1 MKMVA
6 VTTLRD
12 AAGAEVAREML
23 AERGIDVEIKR
34 LGMQRLLRLADGRGV
49 RGARARGVASPRRER
64 CSTPCTRS
72 SSAPALA
79 EAGVPPDDD
88 DARGGDDLP
97 PPELRA
103 RKVSWAVA
111 LGLVGPIPGCGVLYA
126 RAFALGWTMVGLS
139 LALFVGA
146 VAVNPDLFPLLIALK
161 AADVVVA
168 PFAAARFN
176 RKLEGASWRSIVN
189 RWRAAWRGSCATATT

>member
-34 LGMQRLLRLADGRGV
+34 LGMNAYFGAPTAEEFEVRVPEESLVEAQRFFEAMHEELE
-49 RGARARGVASPRRER
+49 RA
-64 CSTPCTRS
+64 
-72 SSAPALA
+72 ALA

-88 DARGGDDLP
+88 DVRGGDDLP
-97 PPELRA
+97 PPELRE

-146 VAVNPDLFPLLIALK
+146 IAINPDLFPLLIALK
-161 AADVVVA
+161 AADVVIA

-176 RKLEGASWRSIVN
+176 RKLREHHGARS
-189 RWRAAWRGSCATATT
+189 

>member
-1 MKMVA
+1 MKLVA

-23 AERGIDVEIKR
+23 AEHGITAEVRR
-34 LGMQRLLRLADGRGV
+34 LGYNPYFGSPTAEEFEVRVPEESLAEAQALFDGM
-49 RGARARGVASPRRER
+49 AEELERA
-64 CSTPCTRS
+64 
-72 SSAPALA
+72 ALA
-79 EAGVPPDDD
+79 EAGVPPSDE
-88 DARGGDDLP
+88 DARGGDALP

-126 RAFALGWTMVGLS
+126 RAFALGWTMVGVS
-139 LALFVGA
+139 LAMFVA
-146 VAVNPDLFPLLIALK
+146 SLAINPDFFGVLLALK

-168 PFAAARFN
+168 PFCAARFN
-176 RKLEGASWRSIVN
+176 RKLREHHGAR
-189 RWRAAWRGSCATATT
+189 T